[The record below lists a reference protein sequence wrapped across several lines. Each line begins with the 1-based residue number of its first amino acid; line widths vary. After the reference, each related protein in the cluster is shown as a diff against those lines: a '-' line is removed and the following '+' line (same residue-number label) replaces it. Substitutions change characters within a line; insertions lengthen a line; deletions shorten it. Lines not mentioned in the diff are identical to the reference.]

1 MLKIQN
7 LSASYNKDGNVIEDI
22 NFIAHEGSINAIIGK
37 NASGKSSLVKCISSS
52 LDYSGNIFLD
62 DKNIKEFTSLQR
74 ARKIAVLPQNLPSVA
89 LSVSE
94 VAEMGRS
101 PYTPLSGTLSETDGK
116 IVKNA
121 LITAGVYD
129 IRNKKISEISG
140 GERQRAYLAMILSQD
155 TDVIVLDEVTSH
167 MDINHESE
175 IMKLLMRLAYEQGKT
190 VIITMHNISL
200 IFKYADYVTVLEGGR
215 QVFSDTSEECLKTD
229 IIERTFNVKRK
240 ITTDND
246 IFFIAD

>member
-1 MLKIQN
+1 MLKIEN
-7 LSASYNKDGNVIEDI
+7 LSASYKKDNYAIEDI
-22 NFIAHEGSINAIIGK
+22 NFIAHEGCINAIIGK
-37 NASGKSSLVKCISSS
+37 NASGKSSLVKCIASS
-52 LDYSGNIFLD
+52 LDYCGNIFFNDTDINEL
-62 DKNIKEFTSLQR
+62 TSLQR
-74 ARKIAVLPQNLPSVA
+74 ARNIAVLPQNLPSVN
-89 LSVSE
+89 LSIEE

-101 PYTPLSGTLSETDGK
+101 PYTPLSGTLSENDIK
-116 IVKNA
+116 IVENA

-140 GERQRAYLAMILSQD
+140 GERQRAYLAMVLSQD

-175 IMKLLMRLAYEQGKT
+175 IMKLLKCLAAEQGKT

-200 IFKYADYVTVLEGGR
+200 IFKYADYVTVLECGR
-215 QVFSDTSEECLKTD
+215 QVFSDTSEACLKTD

-246 IFFIAD
+246 IFFTAD